1 MGEDLPF
8 SEEWISEN
16 QSIRTF
22 NSDMDDEEL
31 KWHFDMEDRIIE
43 PLHENDWQF
52 QFDNLLPQNLNS
64 KLLIKSGEWHRL
76 IKGSGELKIRI
87 TRIHNN

>member
-1 MGEDLPF
+1 MQEELPF

-16 QSIRTF
+16 ESIRTF
-22 NSDMDDEEL
+22 NSINESDEF
-31 KWHFDMEDRIIE
+31 KWHFDEQDRIIE
-43 PLHENDWQF
+43 PLHENDWKF
-52 QFDNLLPQNLNS
+52 QFDNLLPQ
-64 KLLIKSGEWHRL
+64 KLEGKLYIKSGFCHRL